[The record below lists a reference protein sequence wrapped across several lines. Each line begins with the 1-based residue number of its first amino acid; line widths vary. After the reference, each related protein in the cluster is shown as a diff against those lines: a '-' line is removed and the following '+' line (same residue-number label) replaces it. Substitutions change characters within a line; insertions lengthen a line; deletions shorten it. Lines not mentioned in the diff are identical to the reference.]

1 MKSYVINYIEKTSNQ
16 CNIEVSDFYNLINN
30 EWQKHYGDNLKRIS
44 ERHGYN
50 MIDYCHE
57 KDKND
62 YSFLLGLVHLSN
74 VIKKK
79 YFNK

>member
-1 MKSYVINYIEKTSNQ
+1 MKSYVINYIQQTSNQ
-16 CNIEVSDFYNLINN
+16 CNIEISDFYNLLNN
-30 EWQKHYGDNLKRIS
+30 EWQKTYGDNLKRIS
-44 ERHGYN
+44 ERHALN
-50 MIDYCHE
+50 MIDYCYK

-62 YSFLLGLVHLSN
+62 YSFLLRLVHLSN